1 MVDAITKIAVEKSVD
16 AVIIAG
22 DLFDRAIPSV
32 EAVALWEQAIATLS
46 ETGAQIIAIAG
57 NHDSARRVS
66 VHSRILEASG
76 VSIRGSLDRIAEPI
90 MVKGATDSDPVA
102 VYAVPYLDPIM
113 ARSVLMDTADASA
126 DNADDPASDDE
137 HDDDSPTPSTRRRVT
152 HADVTKAALDLIRSD
167 LATRGTPRSVVV
179 AHTFVSGGAT
189 SDSERSITLGNVEN
203 VPVDTFEGVDYVAL
217 GHLHGPQGFD
227 GGRVAYSGSP
237 LPYSFSEE
245 RHSKSVRIVDL
256 GPDGPPEVEVI
267 PLEVGMRL
275 ATIEGEIDD
284 LLNDIA
290 FASYESAY
298 VRVRLTDRD
307 LPQQAMNQLRV
318 RFPKALEMRHIGP
331 SSSTPADQQVDQSGP
346 SRRDRPPIELATEFF
361 AEQEGRQ
368 VDPDEHELLNEA
380 LSHALSKQSEMQ
392 GTTR

>member
-32 EAVALWEQAIATLS
+32 EAVTLWEQAIAALS

-76 VSIRGSLDRIAEPI
+76 VSIRGSLDRIADPI
-90 MVKGATDSDPVA
+90 MVKGATDSNPVA

-113 ARSVLMDTADASA
+113 ARSVLMDTAGT
-126 DNADDPASDDE
+126 DNADDPADDDESDD
-137 HDDDSPTPSTRRRVT
+137 DAPTPSTRRRVT

-179 AHTFVSGGAT
+179 AHTFVSGGTT

-203 VPVDTFEGVDYVAL
+203 VPVDTFDGVDYVAL
-217 GHLHGPQGFD
+217 GHLHGPQRFD

-245 RHSKSVRIVDL
+245 HHSKSVRIVDL

-275 ATIEGEIDD
+275 ATIEGEIHN
-284 LLNDIA
+284 LLNDPSFDSA
-290 FASYESAY
+290 ESAY

-331 SSSTPADQQVDQSGP
+331 GSSAPADQQVDPSGP
-346 SRRDRPPIELATEFF
+346 SRRERPPIELAVEFF

-368 VDPDEHELLNEA
+368 VDSDEHELLDEA

-392 GTTR
+392 GSTP